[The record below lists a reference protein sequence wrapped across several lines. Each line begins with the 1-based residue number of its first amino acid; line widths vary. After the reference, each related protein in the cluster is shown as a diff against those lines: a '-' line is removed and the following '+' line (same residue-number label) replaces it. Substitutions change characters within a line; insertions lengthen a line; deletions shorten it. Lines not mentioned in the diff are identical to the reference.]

1 MNMVVEILITQ
12 MNNEGGRV
20 MMIKNG
26 DRRRTPGGV
35 FLQLLRDMGSNEQ
48 ETRVNH
54 QEVKLFFAQS
64 NRDHQQRSLQ
74 NKNKKNRRKSK
85 TEDFKAE
92 LEAFKK
98 INKKKQEEDAAAMA
112 NASSTADLKPLPD
125 ILTCITQRRKSAENN
140 EKMKNN
146 EVFDEPNAPPNSVE
160 RTLSAYDDDFLS
172 TEADTEDIELF

>member
-1 MNMVVEILITQ
+1 
-12 MNNEGGRV
+12 

-74 NKNKKNRRKSK
+74 NK
-85 TEDFKAE
+85 
-92 LEAFKK
+92 
-98 INKKKQEEDAAAMA
+98 IQ
-112 NASSTADLKPLPD
+112 
-125 ILTCITQRRKSAENN
+125 
-140 EKMKNN
+140 
-146 EVFDEPNAPPNSVE
+146 
-160 RTLSAYDDDFLS
+160 YDNLD
-172 TEADTEDIELF
+172 

>member
-1 MNMVVEILITQ
+1 
-12 MNNEGGRV
+12 
-20 MMIKNG
+20 MIKNG
-26 DRRRTPGGV
+26 DRRRTSGGV
-35 FLQLLRDMGSNEQ
+35 FLQLLRDMGCNEQ

-74 NKNKKNRRKSK
+74 NKSKKNRRKSK

-98 INKKKQEEDAAAMA
+98 INKKKQEEDAAAA
-112 NASSTADLKPLPD
+112 STADLKPLPD

-140 EKMKNN
+140 TEQKNN
-146 EVFDEPNAPPNSVE
+146 EIFDEPNAPPNSVE
-160 RTLSAYDDDFLS
+160 RNLSSYDDFL
-172 TEADTEDIELF
+172 

>member
-1 MNMVVEILITQ
+1 MI
-12 MNNEGGRV
+12 
-20 MMIKNG
+20 IKNG
-26 DRRRTPGGV
+26 DRRRTPGDV

-98 INKKKQEEDAAAMA
+98 INKKKQEEDAAAA
-112 NASSTADLKPLPD
+112 STADLKPLPD

-140 EKMKNN
+140 TEHQQKNN
-146 EVFDEPNAPPNSVE
+146 EIFDEPNAPPNSVE
-160 RTLSAYDDDFLS
+160 RNLSSYDDFLS